1 MSMQAVP
8 KHTVTVTESKLSPP
22 NKSDES
28 LSESLHTESESE
40 SELSEESVQ
49 KFVANMKSP
58 GNFLTRVAGLMIFY
72 NLCLLSMALFII
84 FDLIRAKMLYRSMD
98 MKATVWVFFVF
109 ALIIKMAGS
118 FGNKYLGKVMG
129 LLFIMD
135 CLFSLFAFFGFYW
148 FFETINASAYEYNGH
163 YVIIFGFCLLAT
175 SFGFLFSTLI
185 KLKRTPYSVLAGVI
199 MMSVFNIIALSIV
212 KGVWK
217 IHNMRFHKY
226 FLIWLW
232 FLFFNI
238 YIALNS
244 KFLLERRAGRFLE
257 KESIHAFFTYSTDWF
272 SFFWID
278 MFASLKKNKKNKK
291 KKIKKKKK
299 PKSASNSSIEIDEV
313 SEK

>member
-1 MSMQAVP
+1 MSLKAVP
-8 KHTVTVTESKLSPP
+8 KHTHTVTESKLTPP
-22 NKSDES
+22 DKSDES
-28 LSESLHTESESE
+28 LSESLHSESD

-58 GNFLTRVAGLMIFY
+58 NLFLTRVAGLMIFY
-72 NLCLLSMALFII
+72 NLCLVSMAVFII

-98 MKATVWVFFVF
+98 MRATVWVFFVL
-109 ALIIKMAGS
+109 ALIVKMAGS

-129 LLFIMD
+129 PLFIAD

-148 FFETINASAYEYNGH
+148 FFETVNASSYEYNGH
-163 YVIIFGFCLLAT
+163 YVIIFGFCLLAS

-199 MMSVFNIIALSIV
+199 MMSVFNIIALAIV

-232 FLFFNI
+232 FLFFNL

-244 KFLLERRAGRFLE
+244 KFMLERRAGRLLE
-257 KESIHAFFTYSTDWF
+257 KETIHAFFSYSTDWF

-278 MFASLKKNKKNKK
+278 MFASFKK
-291 KKIKKKKK
+291 KKDKKKLKRRKKK
-299 PKSASNSSIEIDEV
+299 PKSVSSQSIEMAEDG
-313 SEK
+313 SQ